1 MRRAD
6 RLFEI
11 LQLLRGG
18 RLRTAKDLANALE
31 VSTRTIWRDIA
42 DLQKQNV
49 PIDGERGVGYMLRDG
64 YFLPPLALTPLE
76 MEALVWGTRLVEA
89 YGDTALA
96 EAARELQVKIS
107 AVPGANNPEVFH
119 GMAAFSH
126 AAVHTARD
134 WLGPI
139 RVAIGARRK
148 IVIGYRD
155 LQERSTNRT
164 VRPLNLEFWGRVWTL
179 TAWCEARADFRAF
192 RCDRIE
198 ALDVLA
204 DVFRDE
210 PGKRFSDYVASMKK
224 VNDGD
229 TP

>member
-18 RLRTAKDLANALE
+18 RLRTARNLAEALE

-76 MEALVWGTRLVEA
+76 MEALVWGTRLVET
-89 YGDTALA
+89 YGDTMLA
-96 EAARELQVKIS
+96 EAARELQIKIATVS
-107 AVPGANNPEVFH
+107 GMNNPEAFR
-119 GMAAFSH
+119 GMAAFSPPAIH
-126 AAVHTARD
+126 MARD
-134 WLGPI
+134 WIGAI
-139 RVAIGARRK
+139 RLAIGERRK

-155 LQERSTNRT
+155 LKEQLSNRT

-179 TAWCEARADFRAF
+179 TAWCEMRADFRVF
-192 RCDRIE
+192 RCDRIDT
-198 ALDVLA
+198 LDVLA
-204 DVFRDE
+204 EQYRDE
-210 PGKRFSDYVASMKK
+210 PGKRFSDYVSAMQKADDDDK
-224 VNDGD
+224 
-229 TP
+229 T